1 MNDNHQTADSE
12 ALPYLIEAVY
22 LACTV
27 HGEDPD
33 EAFQVRHDSWERAV
47 LVLSV
52 MEAL

>member
-1 MNDNHQTADSE
+1 MNDHAQADSE
-12 ALPYLIEAVY
+12 ALPYLVESVY

-33 EAFQVRHDSWERAV
+33 EAFQVRHESWERAV